1 MLLGFPPALLLPPPT
16 PLPLLLLSDVL
27 DDVESEEELSVDVL
41 SVELSDVLSVELSV
55 LRWTVLS
62 AGALLVSTTSEAARV
77 NS

>member
-16 PLPLLLLSDVL
+16 PLPLLPLLLLSDVL

-55 LRWTVLS
+55 LHWTVLS
-62 AGALLVSTTSEAARV
+62 AGALLVSEE
-77 NS
+77 